1 MNLENFLTEHDTNLN
16 LSSHAW
22 QHHGVVLA
30 AGSGRRFGEPKAPV
44 VVEGERLVDRA
55 VRVLRQGGCS
65 RVLVVLGAWVGPVAG
80 AEVIVNTEWRTG
92 MGSSLRC
99 GLRHLSSESQ
109 LELEK
114 IHPRRAVITL
124 VDLPGLTP
132 AAIHHICDAPGD
144 LLAATYCGI
153 QGHPVLIGD
162 YHWNALIKELDGDSG
177 ARYYLARHGVN
188 LISLDQFAKGD
199 DLDYPLK

>member
-80 AEVIVNTEWRTG
+80 AEVIVNT
-92 MGSSLRC
+92 
-99 GLRHLSSESQ
+99 
-109 LELEK
+109 
-114 IHPRRAVITL
+114 
-124 VDLPGLTP
+124 
-132 AAIHHICDAPGD
+132 
-144 LLAATYCGI
+144 
-153 QGHPVLIGD
+153 
-162 YHWNALIKELDGDSG
+162 
-177 ARYYLARHGVN
+177 
-188 LISLDQFAKGD
+188 
-199 DLDYPLK
+199 